1 MHVMSRAV
9 RLCGAVVTA
18 AVLFAGWA
26 VTPARASDDLPIV
39 GDIPMPQV
47 HLPEVHVSVR
57 LADDLLPPPQPRF
70 VYPRGPFA
78 AIPPARFEQPID
90 GPSVPPV
97 EVARMLRSTGY
108 SLLGQINR
116 RGWVYTVA
124 VLNPR
129 GDDGRAVIDARTGA
143 IIRFIPALAV
153 NARLNDELGVIYGPP
168 GPPPV
173 VQDFSRA
180 PRPPKPVPRVAKRDA
195 APKLADRMPA
205 SAQPTPQSATSP
217 IPAKSEPAKSEA
229 AKPVEPVQQ
238 TASTQTKP
246 VEIPAE
252 VKPAPQ
258 PDVKPSTP
266 ELLPTQQMPDVQPLD

>member
-1 MHVMSRAV
+1 MHVMSRGV
-9 RLCGAVVTA
+9 RLCGAVVIA
-18 AVLFAGWA
+18 AVYFAGWA
-26 VTPARASDDLPIV
+26 VAPVRASEDLPII

-47 HLPEVHVSVR
+47 HLPEVHVNVR
-57 LADDLLPPPQPRF
+57 LGDDLLPPPRPRF
-70 VYPRGPFA
+70 IYPRGPFA
-78 AIPPARFEQPID
+78 AIPPARIEPPID

-173 VQDFSRA
+173 VQDFSRT
-180 PRPPKPVPRVAKRDA
+180 PRPPKPVPRIAKRDV

-205 SAQPTPQSATSP
+205 SAQPTTSS
-217 IPAKSEPAKSEA
+217 IPVKPDET
-229 AKPVEPVQQ
+229 KPVAPADQQ

-258 PDVKPSTP
+258 PDVKPFTP
-266 ELLPTQQMPDVQPLD
+266 ELLPTQQMPDVQTLD